1 MKIQIVPVIIVCAYI
16 VGMLL
21 IGYLTNKFKIKTSTD
36 YLLGGRRLGLF
47 FVAPALP
54 QTMLAAE
61 APPVLPQKRLAA
73 RDFQQAGMCLQQRLQ

>member
-47 FVAPALP
+47 FVAAS
-54 QTMLAAE
+54 LAANN
-61 APPVLPQKRLAA
+61 VGGGSTTGVAA
-73 RDFQQAGMCLQQRLQ
+73 KAFSG